1 MRFKFA
7 FFAVTILLATLSF
20 GQTTQLRTPDC
31 NRVNTTLNK
40 IMYAANA
47 SADAYWFKLLNTE
60 TGVTD
65 SVLSSTRS
73 FAMNDAALSNV
84 TYNCVFDVQVKMSFD
99 GGSTFGSYG
108 PICNPETIA
117 LVTTLRTPD
126 CGRSLNSIS
135 QTLYANVNV
144 ADSWDFEVRN
154 VTDPA
159 TTEIVNTPT
168 RAFNLAMTTSTNF
181 QLLSQEYQIRV
192 RTTQE
197 GVLQPFGAWCSV
209 FTPTIVTELRPS
221 DCGRILTDIDYP
233 VYAQVADGDSY
244 EFEIRNVNSPLIT
257 EIVST
262 PTREFRLTMADA
274 QYQLFNEE
282 YEIRVR
288 AIYNGVT
295 MPFGGWCSV
304 FSPPSNGPEITS
316 GCGNTFEYLA
326 YEYLTCE
333 DISAT
338 QYEWL
343 LRIGSTF
350 VDTLFTTTNQARL
363 ADFLDAGN
371 LATYNYGQTYN
382 IAVRGEVS
390 GIWTPYGTGC
400 SISTTANAHTEVQ
413 HLCGAQLNSFNT
425 PISVFAIFNATNY
438 EFEVTDLT
446 GGDGVQNVNKT
457 VRKVKLNEL
466 SQYSY
471 GHEYSIRCRVTFKG
485 IQYDW
490 STACSVTAPQPITQ
504 LRPSDCPRALSTM
517 NKKVYANPLI
527 FDLPN
532 GLDPVE
538 SYRFRIAGNE
548 SAWKSTRDI
557 TLIEILG
564 SAPAASTSYTIE
576 VRAKYDGVEQSYG
589 PGCTVTTPS
598 SIILN
603 DEPNEADMNLMK
615 SESLVNIYPNPS
627 DDYFIV
633 SPLKSIHR
641 NVLNYEVHDLNGRL
655 MESVQAPSAG
665 SGINEIR
672 LGRSL
677 PNGIYFI
684 YIFEGDQIKEVK
696 KIRKL

>member
-1 MRFKFA
+1 
-7 FFAVTILLATLSF
+7 
-20 GQTTQLRTPDC
+20 
-31 NRVNTTLNK
+31 VNTTLNK
-40 IMYAANA
+40 ILYAANA

-65 SVLSSTRS
+65 SVLSLTRS

-99 GGSTFGSYG
+99 GGSSFGSYG

-144 ADSWDFEVRN
+144 ASSWDFEVRN
-154 VTDPA
+154 VSNPA

-168 RAFNLAMTTSTNF
+168 RAFNLAMTTSTDF

-192 RTTQE
+192 RTTQD

-244 EFEIRNVNSPLIT
+244 EFEIRNVTNTGTSQ
-257 EIVST
+257 IVPT
-262 PTREFRLTMADA
+262 PTREFRLTMADP

-282 YEIRVR
+282 YEVRVR
-288 AIYNGVT
+288 AIYNGVS
-295 MPFGGWCSV
+295 MPFGIWCSV
-304 FSPPSNGPEITS
+304 FSPPSIGPDITD

-333 DISAT
+333 DIAAT

-350 VDTLFTTTNQARL
+350 IDTLYTTTNQARL
-363 ADFLDAGN
+363 ADFLDASN

-382 IAVRGEVS
+382 IAVRALVAGV
-390 GIWTPYGTGC
+390 WTPYGTGC
-400 SISTTANAHTEVQ
+400 SISTTTNAHTEVQ

-457 VRKVKLNEL
+457 ERKVKLNEL
-466 SQYSY
+466 PLYSY

-485 IQYDW
+485 IVYPY
-490 STACSVTAPQPITQ
+490 SSACSLTAQQPITQ
-504 LRPSDCPRALSTM
+504 LRSSDCPRALSSM
-517 NKKVYANPLI
+517 NKKVYANPLT
-527 FDLPN
+527 FDSTN
-532 GLDPVE
+532 GLDPVD
-538 SYRFRIAGNE
+538 SYRFRVGGNE

-564 SAPAASTSYTIE
+564 VAPAASTSYTIE
-576 VRAKYDGVEQSYG
+576 VRAKYDGVEQLYG

-633 SPLKSIHR
+633 SPLKSIHI
-641 NVLNYEVHDLNGRL
+641 NLLNYEVHDLNGRL

-665 SGINEIR
+665 TGINEIR

>member
-1 MRFKFA
+1 
-7 FFAVTILLATLSF
+7 
-20 GQTTQLRTPDC
+20 
-31 NRVNTTLNK
+31 VNTTLNK
-40 IMYAANA
+40 ILYAANA

-65 SVLSSTRS
+65 SVLSLTRS

-84 TYNCVFDVQVKMSFD
+84 TFNCVFDVQVKMSFD
-99 GGSTFGSYG
+99 GGSSFGSYG

-144 ADSWDFEVRN
+144 ASSWDFEVRN
-154 VTDPA
+154 VSNPA

-168 RAFNLAMTTSTNF
+168 RAFNLAMTTSTDF

-192 RTTQE
+192 RTTQD

-244 EFEIRNVNSPLIT
+244 EFEIRNVTNTGTSQ
-257 EIVST
+257 IVPT
-262 PTREFRLTMADA
+262 PTREFRLTMADP

-282 YEIRVR
+282 YEVRVR
-288 AIYNGVT
+288 AIYNGVS
-295 MPFGGWCSV
+295 MPFGIWCSV
-304 FSPPSNGPEITS
+304 FSPPSIGPDITD

-333 DISAT
+333 DIAAT

-350 VDTLFTTTNQARL
+350 IDTLYTTTNQARL
-363 ADFLDAGN
+363 ADFLDASN

-382 IAVRGEVS
+382 IAVRALVAGV
-390 GIWTPYGTGC
+390 WTPYGTGC
-400 SISTTANAHTEVQ
+400 SISTTTNAHTEVQ

-457 VRKVKLNEL
+457 ERKVKLNEL
-466 SQYSY
+466 PLYSY

-485 IQYDW
+485 IVYPY
-490 STACSVTAPQPITQ
+490 SSACSLTAQQPITQ
-504 LRPSDCPRALSTM
+504 LRSSDCPRALSSM
-517 NKKVYANPLI
+517 NKKVYANPLT
-527 FDLPN
+527 FDSTN
-532 GLDPVE
+532 GLDPVD
-538 SYRFRIAGNE
+538 SYRFRVGGNE

-564 SAPAASTSYTIE
+564 VAPAASTSYTIE
-576 VRAKYDGVEQSYG
+576 VRAKYDGVEQLYG

-633 SPLKSIHR
+633 SPLKSIHI
-641 NVLNYEVHDLNGRL
+641 NLLNYEVHDLNGRL

-665 SGINEIR
+665 TGINEIR

>member
-1 MRFKFA
+1 
-7 FFAVTILLATLSF
+7 
-20 GQTTQLRTPDC
+20 
-31 NRVNTTLNK
+31 VNTTLNK
-40 IMYAANA
+40 ILYAANA

-65 SVLSSTRS
+65 SVLSLTRS

-99 GGSTFGSYG
+99 GGSSFGSYG

-144 ADSWDFEVRN
+144 ASSWDFEVRN
-154 VTDPA
+154 VSNPA

-168 RAFNLAMTTSTNF
+168 RAFNLAMTTSTDF

-192 RTTQE
+192 RTTQD

-244 EFEIRNVNSPLIT
+244 EFEIRNVTNTGTSQ
-257 EIVST
+257 IVPT
-262 PTREFRLTMADA
+262 PTREFRLTMADP

-282 YEIRVR
+282 YEVRVR
-288 AIYNGVT
+288 AIYNGVS
-295 MPFGGWCSV
+295 MPFGIWCSV
-304 FSPPSNGPEITS
+304 FSPPSIGPDITD

-333 DISAT
+333 DIAAT

-350 VDTLFTTTNQARL
+350 IDTLYTTTNQARL
-363 ADFLDAGN
+363 ADFLDASN

-382 IAVRGEVS
+382 IAVRALVAGV
-390 GIWTPYGTGC
+390 WTPYGTGC
-400 SISTTANAHTEVQ
+400 SISTTTNAHTEVQ

-457 VRKVKLNEL
+457 ERKVKLNEL
-466 SQYSY
+466 PLYSY

-485 IQYDW
+485 IVYPY
-490 STACSVTAPQPITQ
+490 SSACSLTAQQPITQ
-504 LRPSDCPRALSTM
+504 LRSSDCPRALSSM
-517 NKKVYANPLI
+517 NKKVYANPLT
-527 FDLPN
+527 FDSTN
-532 GLDPVE
+532 GLDPVD
-538 SYRFRIAGNE
+538 SYRFRVGGNE

-564 SAPAASTSYTIE
+564 VAPAASTSYTIE
-576 VRAKYDGVEQSYG
+576 VRAKYDGVEQLYG

-633 SPLKSIHR
+633 STLKSIHI
-641 NVLNYEVHDLNGRL
+641 NLLNYEVHDLNGRL

-665 SGINEIR
+665 TGINEIR

>member
-1 MRFKFA
+1 
-7 FFAVTILLATLSF
+7 
-20 GQTTQLRTPDC
+20 
-31 NRVNTTLNK
+31 VNTTLNK
-40 IMYAANA
+40 ILYAANA

-65 SVLSSTRS
+65 SVLSPTRS

-99 GGSTFGSYG
+99 GGSSFGSYG

-144 ADSWDFEVRN
+144 AGSWDFEVRN
-154 VTDPA
+154 VSNPA

-168 RAFNLAMTTSTNF
+168 RAFNLAMTTSTDF

-192 RTTQE
+192 RTTQD

-244 EFEIRNVNSPLIT
+244 EFEIRNVTNTGTSQ
-257 EIVST
+257 IVPT
-262 PTREFRLTMADA
+262 PTREFRLTMADP

-282 YEIRVR
+282 YEVRVR
-288 AIYNGVT
+288 AIYNGVS
-295 MPFGGWCSV
+295 MPFGIWCSV
-304 FSPPSNGPEITS
+304 FSPPSIGPDITD

-333 DISAT
+333 DIAAT

-350 VDTLFTTTNQARL
+350 IDTLYTTTNQARL
-363 ADFLDAGN
+363 ADFLDASN

-382 IAVRGEVS
+382 IAVRALVAGV
-390 GIWTPYGTGC
+390 WTPYGTGC
-400 SISTTANAHTEVQ
+400 SISTTTNAHTEVQ

-457 VRKVKLNEL
+457 ERKVKLNEL
-466 SQYSY
+466 PLYSY

-485 IQYDW
+485 IVYPY
-490 STACSVTAPQPITQ
+490 SSACSLTAQQPITQ
-504 LRPSDCPRALSTM
+504 LRSSDCPRALSSM
-517 NKKVYANPLI
+517 NKKVYANPLT
-527 FDLPN
+527 FDSTN
-532 GLDPVE
+532 GLDPVD
-538 SYRFRIAGNE
+538 SYRFRVGGNE

-564 SAPAASTSYTIE
+564 VAPAASTSYTIE
-576 VRAKYDGVEQSYG
+576 VRAKYDGVEQLYG

-633 SPLKSIHR
+633 SPLKSIHI
-641 NVLNYEVHDLNGRL
+641 NLLNYEVHDLNGRL

-665 SGINEIR
+665 TGINEIR

>member
-1 MRFKFA
+1 
-7 FFAVTILLATLSF
+7 
-20 GQTTQLRTPDC
+20 
-31 NRVNTTLNK
+31 VNTTLNK
-40 IMYAANA
+40 ILYAANA

-99 GGSTFGSYG
+99 GGSSFGSYG

-144 ADSWDFEVRN
+144 ASSWDFEVRN
-154 VTDPA
+154 VSNPA

-168 RAFNLAMTTSTNF
+168 RAFNLAMTTSTDF

-192 RTTQE
+192 RTTQD

-244 EFEIRNVNSPLIT
+244 EFEIRNVTNTGTSQ
-257 EIVST
+257 IVPT
-262 PTREFRLTMADA
+262 PTREFRLTMADP

-282 YEIRVR
+282 YEVRVR
-288 AIYNGVT
+288 AIYNGVS
-295 MPFGGWCSV
+295 MPFGIWCSV
-304 FSPPSNGPEITS
+304 FSPPSIGPDITD

-326 YEYLTCE
+326 YEYLTCQ
-333 DISAT
+333 DIAAT

-350 VDTLFTTTNQARL
+350 IDTLYTTTNQARL
-363 ADFLDAGN
+363 ADFLDASN

-382 IAVRGEVS
+382 IAVRALVAGV
-390 GIWTPYGTGC
+390 WTPYGTGC
-400 SISTTANAHTEVQ
+400 SISTTTNAHTEVQ

-457 VRKVKLNEL
+457 ERKVKLNEL
-466 SQYSY
+466 PLYSY

-485 IQYDW
+485 IVYPY
-490 STACSVTAPQPITQ
+490 SSACSLTAQQPITQ
-504 LRPSDCPRALSTM
+504 LRSSDCPRALSSM
-517 NKKVYANPLI
+517 NKKVYANPLT
-527 FDLPN
+527 FDSTN
-532 GLDPVE
+532 GLDPVD
-538 SYRFRIAGNE
+538 SYRFRVGGNE

-564 SAPAASTSYTIE
+564 VAPAASTSYTIE
-576 VRAKYDGVEQSYG
+576 VRAKYDGVEQLYG

-633 SPLKSIHR
+633 SPLKSIHI
-641 NVLNYEVHDLNGRL
+641 NLLNYEVHDLNGRL

-665 SGINEIR
+665 TGINEIR

>member
-1 MRFKFA
+1 
-7 FFAVTILLATLSF
+7 
-20 GQTTQLRTPDC
+20 
-31 NRVNTTLNK
+31 
-40 IMYAANA
+40 
-47 SADAYWFKLLNTE
+47 
-60 TGVTD
+60 
-65 SVLSSTRS
+65 
-73 FAMNDAALSNV
+73 
-84 TYNCVFDVQVKMSFD
+84 
-99 GGSTFGSYG
+99 
-108 PICNPETIA
+108 
-117 LVTTLRTPD
+117 
-126 CGRSLNSIS
+126 
-135 QTLYANVNV
+135 
-144 ADSWDFEVRN
+144 
-154 VTDPA
+154 
-159 TTEIVNTPT
+159 
-168 RAFNLAMTTSTNF
+168 MTTSTDF

-192 RTTQE
+192 RTTQD

-244 EFEIRNVNSPLIT
+244 EFEIRNVTNTGTSQ
-257 EIVST
+257 IVPT
-262 PTREFRLTMADA
+262 PTREFRLTMADP

-282 YEIRVR
+282 YEVRVR
-288 AIYNGVT
+288 AIYNGVS
-295 MPFGGWCSV
+295 MPFGIWCSV
-304 FSPPSNGPEITS
+304 FSPPSIGPDITD

-333 DISAT
+333 DIAAT

-350 VDTLFTTTNQARL
+350 IDTLYTTTNQARL
-363 ADFLDAGN
+363 ADFLDASN

-382 IAVRGEVS
+382 IAVRALVAGV
-390 GIWTPYGTGC
+390 WTPYGTGC
-400 SISTTANAHTEVQ
+400 SISTTTNAHTEVQ

-457 VRKVKLNEL
+457 ERKVKLNEL
-466 SQYSY
+466 PLYSY

-485 IQYDW
+485 IVYPY
-490 STACSVTAPQPITQ
+490 SSACSLTAQQPITQ
-504 LRPSDCPRALSTM
+504 LRSSDCPRALSSM
-517 NKKVYANPLI
+517 NKKVYANPLT
-527 FDLPN
+527 FDSTN
-532 GLDPVE
+532 GLDPVD
-538 SYRFRIAGNE
+538 SYRFRVGGNE

-564 SAPAASTSYTIE
+564 VAPAASTSYTIE
-576 VRAKYDGVEQSYG
+576 VRAKYDGVEQLYG

-633 SPLKSIHR
+633 SPLKSIHI
-641 NVLNYEVHDLNGRL
+641 NLLNYEVHDLNGRL

-665 SGINEIR
+665 TGINEIR

>member
-1 MRFKFA
+1 
-7 FFAVTILLATLSF
+7 
-20 GQTTQLRTPDC
+20 
-31 NRVNTTLNK
+31 
-40 IMYAANA
+40 
-47 SADAYWFKLLNTE
+47 
-60 TGVTD
+60 
-65 SVLSSTRS
+65 
-73 FAMNDAALSNV
+73 
-84 TYNCVFDVQVKMSFD
+84 MSFD
-99 GGSTFGSYG
+99 GGSSFGSYG

-144 ADSWDFEVRN
+144 AGSWDFEVRN
-154 VTDPA
+154 VSNPA

-168 RAFNLAMTTSTNF
+168 RAFNLAMTTSTDF

-192 RTTQE
+192 RTTQD

-244 EFEIRNVNSPLIT
+244 EFEIRNVTNTGTSQ
-257 EIVST
+257 IVPT
-262 PTREFRLTMADA
+262 PTREFRLTMADP

-282 YEIRVR
+282 YEVRVR
-288 AIYNGVT
+288 AIYNGVS
-295 MPFGGWCSV
+295 MPFGIWCSV
-304 FSPPSNGPEITS
+304 FSPPSIGPDITD

-333 DISAT
+333 DIAAT

-350 VDTLFTTTNQARL
+350 IDTLYTTTNQARL
-363 ADFLDAGN
+363 ADFLDASN

-382 IAVRGEVS
+382 IAVRALVAGV
-390 GIWTPYGTGC
+390 WTPYGTGC
-400 SISTTANAHTEVQ
+400 SISTTTNAHTEVQ

-457 VRKVKLNEL
+457 ERKVKLNEL
-466 SQYSY
+466 PLYSY

-485 IQYDW
+485 IVYPY
-490 STACSVTAPQPITQ
+490 SSACSLTAQQPITQ
-504 LRPSDCPRALSTM
+504 LRSSDCPRALSSM
-517 NKKVYANPLI
+517 NKKVYANPLT
-527 FDLPN
+527 FDSTN
-532 GLDPVE
+532 GLDPVD
-538 SYRFRIAGNE
+538 SYRFRVGGNE

-564 SAPAASTSYTIE
+564 VAPAASTSYTIE
-576 VRAKYDGVEQSYG
+576 VRAKYDGVEQLYG

-665 SGINEIR
+665 TGINEIR

>member
-1 MRFKFA
+1 
-7 FFAVTILLATLSF
+7 
-20 GQTTQLRTPDC
+20 
-31 NRVNTTLNK
+31 VNTTLNK
-40 IMYAANA
+40 ILYAANA

-65 SVLSSTRS
+65 SVLSLTRS

-99 GGSTFGSYG
+99 GGSSFGSYG

-144 ADSWDFEVRN
+144 ASSWDFEVRN
-154 VTDPA
+154 VSNPA

-168 RAFNLAMTTSTNF
+168 RAFNLAMTTSTDF

-192 RTTQE
+192 RTTQD

-244 EFEIRNVNSPLIT
+244 EFEIRNVTNTGTSQ
-257 EIVST
+257 IVPT
-262 PTREFRLTMADA
+262 PTREFRLTMADP

-282 YEIRVR
+282 YEVRVR
-288 AIYNGVT
+288 AIYNGVS
-295 MPFGGWCSV
+295 MPFGIWCSV
-304 FSPPSNGPEITS
+304 FSPPSIGPDITD

-333 DISAT
+333 DIAAT

-350 VDTLFTTTNQARL
+350 IDTLYTTTNQARL
-363 ADFLDAGN
+363 ADFLDASN

-382 IAVRGEVS
+382 IAVRALVAGV
-390 GIWTPYGTGC
+390 WTPYGTGC
-400 SISTTANAHTEVQ
+400 SISTTTNAHTEVQ

-457 VRKVKLNEL
+457 ERKVKLNEL
-466 SQYSY
+466 PLYSY

-485 IQYDW
+485 IVYPY
-490 STACSVTAPQPITQ
+490 SSACSLTAQQPITQ
-504 LRPSDCPRALSTM
+504 LRSSDCPRALSSM
-517 NKKVYANPLI
+517 NKKVYANPLT
-527 FDLPN
+527 FDSTN
-532 GLDPVE
+532 GLDPVD
-538 SYRFRIAGNE
+538 SYRFRVGGNE

-564 SAPAASTSYTIE
+564 VAPAASTSYTIE
-576 VRAKYDGVEQSYG
+576 VRAKYDGVEQLYG

-633 SPLKSIHR
+633 SPLKSIHI
-641 NVLNYEVHDLNGRL
+641 NLLNYEVHDLNGRL

-665 SGINEIR
+665 TGINEIR
-672 LGRSL
+672 LGHSL

>member
-1 MRFKFA
+1 
-7 FFAVTILLATLSF
+7 
-20 GQTTQLRTPDC
+20 
-31 NRVNTTLNK
+31 VNTTLNK
-40 IMYAANA
+40 ILYAANA

-65 SVLSSTRS
+65 SVLSLTRS

-84 TYNCVFDVQVKMSFD
+84 TYNCGFDVQVKMSFD
-99 GGSTFGSYG
+99 GGSSCGSYG

-144 ADSWDFEVRN
+144 AGSWDFEVRN
-154 VTDPA
+154 VSNPA

-168 RAFNLAMTTSTNF
+168 RAFNLAMTTSTDF

-192 RTTQE
+192 RTTQD

-244 EFEIRNVNSPLIT
+244 EFEIRNVTNTGTSQ
-257 EIVST
+257 IVPT
-262 PTREFRLTMADA
+262 PTREFRLTMADP

-282 YEIRVR
+282 YEVRVR
-288 AIYNGVT
+288 AIYNGVS
-295 MPFGGWCSV
+295 MPFGIWCSV
-304 FSPPSNGPEITS
+304 FSPPSIGPDITD

-333 DISAT
+333 DIAAT

-350 VDTLFTTTNQARL
+350 IDTLYTTTNQARL
-363 ADFLDAGN
+363 ADFLDASN

-382 IAVRGEVS
+382 IAVRALVAGV
-390 GIWTPYGTGC
+390 WTPYGTGC
-400 SISTTANAHTEVQ
+400 SISTTTNAHTEVQ

-457 VRKVKLNEL
+457 ERKVKLNEL
-466 SQYSY
+466 PLYSY

-485 IQYDW
+485 IVYPY
-490 STACSVTAPQPITQ
+490 SSACSLTAQQPITQ
-504 LRPSDCPRALSTM
+504 LRSSDCPRALSSM
-517 NKKVYANPLI
+517 NKKVYANPLT
-527 FDLPN
+527 FDSTN
-532 GLDPVE
+532 GLDPVD
-538 SYRFRIAGNE
+538 SYRFRVGGNE

-564 SAPAASTSYTIE
+564 VAPAASTSYTIE
-576 VRAKYDGVEQSYG
+576 VRAKYDGVEQLYG

-633 SPLKSIHR
+633 SPLKSIHI
-641 NVLNYEVHDLNGRL
+641 NLLNYEVHDLNGRL

-665 SGINEIR
+665 TGINEIR

>member
-1 MRFKFA
+1 
-7 FFAVTILLATLSF
+7 
-20 GQTTQLRTPDC
+20 
-31 NRVNTTLNK
+31 VNTTLNK
-40 IMYAANA
+40 ILYAANA

-99 GGSTFGSYG
+99 GGSSFGSYG

-144 ADSWDFEVRN
+144 AGSWDFEVRN
-154 VTDPA
+154 VSNPA

-168 RAFNLAMTTSTNF
+168 RAFNLAMTTSTDF

-192 RTTQE
+192 RTTQD

-244 EFEIRNVNSPLIT
+244 EFEIRNVTNTGTSQ
-257 EIVST
+257 IVPT
-262 PTREFRLTMADA
+262 PTREFRLTMADP

-282 YEIRVR
+282 YEVRVR
-288 AIYNGVT
+288 AIYNGVS
-295 MPFGGWCSV
+295 MPFGIWCSV
-304 FSPPSNGPEITS
+304 FSPPSIGPDITD

-333 DISAT
+333 DIAAT

-350 VDTLFTTTNQARL
+350 IDTLYTTTNQARL
-363 ADFLDAGN
+363 ADFLDASN

-382 IAVRGEVS
+382 IAVRALVAGV
-390 GIWTPYGTGC
+390 WTPYGTGC
-400 SISTTANAHTEVQ
+400 SISTTTNAHTEVQ

-457 VRKVKLNEL
+457 ERKVKLNEL
-466 SQYSY
+466 PLYSY

-485 IQYDW
+485 IVYPY
-490 STACSVTAPQPITQ
+490 SSACSLTAQQPITQ
-504 LRPSDCPRALSTM
+504 LRSSDCPRALSSM
-517 NKKVYANPLI
+517 NKKVYANPLT
-527 FDLPN
+527 FDSTN
-532 GLDPVE
+532 GLDPVD
-538 SYRFRIAGNE
+538 SYRFRVGGNE

-564 SAPAASTSYTIE
+564 VAPAASTSYTIE
-576 VRAKYDGVEQSYG
+576 VRAKYDGVEQLYG

-633 SPLKSIHR
+633 SPLKSIHI
-641 NVLNYEVHDLNGRL
+641 NLLNYEVHDLNGRL

-665 SGINEIR
+665 TGINEIR

>member
-1 MRFKFA
+1 
-7 FFAVTILLATLSF
+7 
-20 GQTTQLRTPDC
+20 
-31 NRVNTTLNK
+31 VNTTLNK
-40 IMYAANA
+40 ILYAANA

-99 GGSTFGSYG
+99 GGSSFGSYG

-144 ADSWDFEVRN
+144 AGSWDFEVRN
-154 VTDPA
+154 VSNPA

-168 RAFNLAMTTSTNF
+168 RAFNLAMTTSTDF

-192 RTTQE
+192 RTTQD

-244 EFEIRNVNSPLIT
+244 EFEIRNVTNTGTSQ
-257 EIVST
+257 IVPT
-262 PTREFRLTMADA
+262 PTREFRLTMADP

-282 YEIRVR
+282 YEVRVR
-288 AIYNGVT
+288 AIYNGVS
-295 MPFGGWCSV
+295 MPFGIWCSV
-304 FSPPSNGPEITS
+304 FSPPSIGPDITD

-333 DISAT
+333 DIAAT

-350 VDTLFTTTNQARL
+350 IDTLYTTTNQARL
-363 ADFLDAGN
+363 ADFLDASN

-382 IAVRGEVS
+382 IAVRALVAGV
-390 GIWTPYGTGC
+390 WTPYGTGC
-400 SISTTANAHTEVQ
+400 SISTTTNAHTEVQ

-457 VRKVKLNEL
+457 ERKVKLNEL
-466 SQYSY
+466 PLYSY

-485 IQYDW
+485 IVYPY
-490 STACSVTAPQPITQ
+490 SSACSLTAQQPITQ
-504 LRPSDCPRALSTM
+504 LRSSDCPRALSSM
-517 NKKVYANPLI
+517 NKKVYANPLT
-527 FDLPN
+527 FDSTN
-532 GLDPVE
+532 GLDPVD
-538 SYRFRIAGNE
+538 SYRFRVGGNE

-564 SAPAASTSYTIE
+564 VAPAASTSYTIE
-576 VRAKYDGVEQSYG
+576 VRAKYDGVEQLYG

-633 SPLKSIHR
+633 SPLKSIHI
-641 NVLNYEVHDLNGRL
+641 NLLNYEVHDLNGRL

-665 SGINEIR
+665 TGINEIR
-672 LGRSL
+672 LGHSL

>member
-1 MRFKFA
+1 
-7 FFAVTILLATLSF
+7 
-20 GQTTQLRTPDC
+20 
-31 NRVNTTLNK
+31 VNTTLNK
-40 IMYAANA
+40 ILYAANA

-65 SVLSSTRS
+65 SVLSLTRS

-99 GGSTFGSYG
+99 GGSSFGSYG

-144 ADSWDFEVRN
+144 AGSWDFEVRN
-154 VTDPA
+154 VSNPA
-159 TTEIVNTPT
+159 TTEIVNRPT
-168 RAFNLAMTTSTNF
+168 RAFNLAMTTSTDF

-192 RTTQE
+192 RTTQD

-244 EFEIRNVNSPLIT
+244 EFEIRNVTNTGTSQ
-257 EIVST
+257 IVPT
-262 PTREFRLTMADA
+262 PTREFRLTMADP

-282 YEIRVR
+282 YEVRVR
-288 AIYNGVT
+288 AIYNGVS
-295 MPFGGWCSV
+295 MPFGIWCSV
-304 FSPPSNGPEITS
+304 FSPPSIGPDITD

-333 DISAT
+333 DIAAT

-350 VDTLFTTTNQARL
+350 IDTLYTTTNQARL
-363 ADFLDAGN
+363 ADFLDASN

-382 IAVRGEVS
+382 IAVRALVAGV
-390 GIWTPYGTGC
+390 WTPYGTGC
-400 SISTTANAHTEVQ
+400 SISTTTNAHTEVQ

-457 VRKVKLNEL
+457 ERKVKLNEL
-466 SQYSY
+466 PLYSY

-485 IQYDW
+485 IVYPY
-490 STACSVTAPQPITQ
+490 SSACSLTAQQPITQ
-504 LRPSDCPRALSTM
+504 LRSSDCPRALSSM
-517 NKKVYANPLI
+517 NKKVYANPLT
-527 FDLPN
+527 FDSTN
-532 GLDPVE
+532 GLDPVD
-538 SYRFRIAGNE
+538 SYRFRVGGNE

-564 SAPAASTSYTIE
+564 VAPAASTSYTIE
-576 VRAKYDGVEQSYG
+576 VRAKYDGVEQLYG

-633 SPLKSIHR
+633 SPLKSIHI
-641 NVLNYEVHDLNGRL
+641 NLLNYEVHDLNGRL

-665 SGINEIR
+665 TGINEIR

>member
-1 MRFKFA
+1 
-7 FFAVTILLATLSF
+7 
-20 GQTTQLRTPDC
+20 
-31 NRVNTTLNK
+31 VNTTLNK
-40 IMYAANA
+40 ILYAANA

-99 GGSTFGSYG
+99 GGSSFGSYG

-144 ADSWDFEVRN
+144 AGSWDFEVRN
-154 VTDPA
+154 VSNPA

-168 RAFNLAMTTSTNF
+168 RAFNLAMTTSTDF

-192 RTTQE
+192 RTTQD

-244 EFEIRNVNSPLIT
+244 EFEIRNVTNTGTSQ
-257 EIVST
+257 IVPT
-262 PTREFRLTMADA
+262 PTREFRLTMADP

-282 YEIRVR
+282 YEVRVR
-288 AIYNGVT
+288 AIYNGVS
-295 MPFGGWCSV
+295 MPFGIWCSV
-304 FSPPSNGPEITS
+304 FSPPSIGPDITD

-333 DISAT
+333 DIAAT

-350 VDTLFTTTNQARL
+350 IDTLYTTTNQARL
-363 ADFLDAGN
+363 ADFLDASN

-382 IAVRGEVS
+382 IAVRALVAGV
-390 GIWTPYGTGC
+390 WTPYGTGC
-400 SISTTANAHTEVQ
+400 SISTTTNAHTEVQ

-457 VRKVKLNEL
+457 ERKVKLNEL
-466 SQYSY
+466 PLYSY

-485 IQYDW
+485 IVYPY
-490 STACSVTAPQPITQ
+490 SSACSLTAQQPITQ
-504 LRPSDCPRALSTM
+504 LRSSDCPRALSSM
-517 NKKVYANPLI
+517 NKKVYANPLT
-527 FDLPN
+527 FDSTN
-532 GLDPVE
+532 GLDPVD
-538 SYRFRIAGNE
+538 SYRFRVGGNE

-564 SAPAASTSYTIE
+564 VAPAASTSYTIE
-576 VRAKYDGVEQSYG
+576 VRAKYDGVEQLYG

-665 SGINEIR
+665 TGINEIR

>member
-1 MRFKFA
+1 
-7 FFAVTILLATLSF
+7 
-20 GQTTQLRTPDC
+20 
-31 NRVNTTLNK
+31 VNTTLNK
-40 IMYAANA
+40 ILYAANA

-99 GGSTFGSYG
+99 GGSSFGSYG

-144 ADSWDFEVRN
+144 ASSWDFEVRN
-154 VTDPA
+154 VSNPA

-168 RAFNLAMTTSTNF
+168 RAFNLAMTTSTDF

-192 RTTQE
+192 RTTQD

-244 EFEIRNVNSPLIT
+244 EFEIRNVTNTGTSQ
-257 EIVST
+257 IVPT
-262 PTREFRLTMADA
+262 PTREFRLTMADP

-282 YEIRVR
+282 YEVRVR
-288 AIYNGVT
+288 AIYNGVS
-295 MPFGGWCSV
+295 MPFGIWCSV
-304 FSPPSNGPEITS
+304 FSPPSIGPDITD

-333 DISAT
+333 DIAAT

-350 VDTLFTTTNQARL
+350 IDTLYTTTNQARL
-363 ADFLDAGN
+363 ADFLDASN

-382 IAVRGEVS
+382 IAVRALVAGV
-390 GIWTPYGTGC
+390 WTPYGTGC
-400 SISTTANAHTEVQ
+400 SISTTTNAHTEVQ

-457 VRKVKLNEL
+457 ERKVKLNEL
-466 SQYSY
+466 PLYSY

-485 IQYDW
+485 IVYPY
-490 STACSVTAPQPITQ
+490 SSACSLTAQQPITQ
-504 LRPSDCPRALSTM
+504 LRSSDCPRALSSM
-517 NKKVYANPLI
+517 NKKVYANPLT
-527 FDLPN
+527 FDSTN
-532 GLDPVE
+532 GLDPVD
-538 SYRFRIAGNE
+538 SYRFRVGGNE

-564 SAPAASTSYTIE
+564 VAPAASTSYTIE
-576 VRAKYDGVEQSYG
+576 VRAKYDGVEQLYG

-665 SGINEIR
+665 TGINEIR
-672 LGRSL
+672 LGHSL

>member
-1 MRFKFA
+1 
-7 FFAVTILLATLSF
+7 
-20 GQTTQLRTPDC
+20 
-31 NRVNTTLNK
+31 VNTTLNK
-40 IMYAANA
+40 ILYAANA

-65 SVLSSTRS
+65 SVLSLTRS

-99 GGSTFGSYG
+99 GGSSFGSYG

-144 ADSWDFEVRN
+144 ASSWDFEVRN
-154 VTDPA
+154 VSNPA

-168 RAFNLAMTTSTNF
+168 RAFNLAMTTSTDF

-192 RTTQE
+192 RTTQD

-244 EFEIRNVNSPLIT
+244 EFEIRNVTNTGTSQ
-257 EIVST
+257 IVPT
-262 PTREFRLTMADA
+262 PTREFRLTMADP

-282 YEIRVR
+282 YEVRVR
-288 AIYNGVT
+288 AIYNGVS
-295 MPFGGWCSV
+295 MPFGIWCSV
-304 FSPPSNGPEITS
+304 FSPPSIGPDITD

-333 DISAT
+333 DVAAS

-350 VDTLFTTTNQARL
+350 IDTLYTTTNQARL
-363 ADFLDAGN
+363 ADFLDASN

-382 IAVRGEVS
+382 IAVRALVAGV
-390 GIWTPYGTGC
+390 WTPYGTGC
-400 SISTTANAHTEVQ
+400 SISTTTNAHTEVQ

-457 VRKVKLNEL
+457 ERKVKLNEL
-466 SQYSY
+466 PLYSY

-485 IQYDW
+485 IVYPY
-490 STACSVTAPQPITQ
+490 SSACSLTAQQPITQ
-504 LRPSDCPRALSTM
+504 LRSSDCPRALSSM
-517 NKKVYANPLI
+517 NKKVYANPLT
-527 FDLPN
+527 FDSTN
-532 GLDPVE
+532 GLDPVD
-538 SYRFRIAGNE
+538 SYRFRVGGNE

-564 SAPAASTSYTIE
+564 VAPAASTSYTIE
-576 VRAKYDGVEQSYG
+576 VRAKYDGVEQLYG

-633 SPLKSIHR
+633 SPLKSIHI
-641 NVLNYEVHDLNGRL
+641 NLLNYEVHDLNGRL

-665 SGINEIR
+665 TGINEIR

>member
-1 MRFKFA
+1 
-7 FFAVTILLATLSF
+7 
-20 GQTTQLRTPDC
+20 
-31 NRVNTTLNK
+31 VNTTLNK
-40 IMYAANA
+40 ILYAANA

-65 SVLSSTRS
+65 SVLSLTRS

-99 GGSTFGSYG
+99 GGSSFGSYG

-144 ADSWDFEVRN
+144 AGSWDFEVRN
-154 VTDPA
+154 VSNPA

-168 RAFNLAMTTSTNF
+168 RAFNLAMTTSTDF

-192 RTTQE
+192 RTTQD

-244 EFEIRNVNSPLIT
+244 EFEIRNVTNTGTSQ
-257 EIVST
+257 IVPT
-262 PTREFRLTMADA
+262 PTREFRLTMADP

-282 YEIRVR
+282 YEVRVR
-288 AIYNGVT
+288 AIYNGVS
-295 MPFGGWCSV
+295 MPFGIWCSV
-304 FSPPSNGPEITS
+304 FSPPSIGPDITD

-333 DISAT
+333 DIAAT

-350 VDTLFTTTNQARL
+350 IDTLYTTTNQARL
-363 ADFLDAGN
+363 ADFLDASN

-382 IAVRGEVS
+382 IAVRALVAGV
-390 GIWTPYGTGC
+390 WTPYGTGC
-400 SISTTANAHTEVQ
+400 SISTTTNAHTEVQ

-457 VRKVKLNEL
+457 ERKVKLNEL
-466 SQYSY
+466 PLYSY

-485 IQYDW
+485 IVYPY
-490 STACSVTAPQPITQ
+490 SSACSLTAQQPITQ
-504 LRPSDCPRALSTM
+504 LRSSDCPRALSSM
-517 NKKVYANPLI
+517 NKKVYANPLT
-527 FDLPN
+527 FDSTN
-532 GLDPVE
+532 GLDPVD
-538 SYRFRIAGNE
+538 SYRFRVGGNE

-564 SAPAASTSYTIE
+564 VAPAASTSYTIE
-576 VRAKYDGVEQSYG
+576 VRAKYDGVEQLYG

-633 SPLKSIHR
+633 SPLKSIHI
-641 NVLNYEVHDLNGRL
+641 NLLNYEVHDLNGRL

-665 SGINEIR
+665 TGINEIR

>member
-1 MRFKFA
+1 
-7 FFAVTILLATLSF
+7 
-20 GQTTQLRTPDC
+20 
-31 NRVNTTLNK
+31 VNTTLNK
-40 IMYAANA
+40 ILYAANA

-99 GGSTFGSYG
+99 GGSSFGSYG

-144 ADSWDFEVRN
+144 ASSWDFEVRN
-154 VTDPA
+154 VSNPA

-168 RAFNLAMTTSTNF
+168 RAFNLAMTTSTDF

-192 RTTQE
+192 RTTQD

-244 EFEIRNVNSPLIT
+244 EFEIRNVTNTGTSQ
-257 EIVST
+257 IVPT
-262 PTREFRLTMADA
+262 PTREFRLTMADP

-282 YEIRVR
+282 YEVRVR
-288 AIYNGVT
+288 AIYNGVS
-295 MPFGGWCSV
+295 MPFGIWCSV
-304 FSPPSNGPEITS
+304 FSPPSIGPDITD

-326 YEYLTCE
+326 YEYLTCQ
-333 DISAT
+333 DIAAT

-350 VDTLFTTTNQARL
+350 IDTLYTTTNQARL
-363 ADFLDAGN
+363 ADFLDASN

-382 IAVRGEVS
+382 IAVRALVAGV
-390 GIWTPYGTGC
+390 WTPYGTGC
-400 SISTTANAHTEVQ
+400 SISTTTNAHTEVQ

-457 VRKVKLNEL
+457 ERKVKLNEL
-466 SQYSY
+466 PLYSY

-485 IQYDW
+485 IVYPY
-490 STACSVTAPQPITQ
+490 SSACSLTAQQPITQ
-504 LRPSDCPRALSTM
+504 LRSSDCPRALSSM
-517 NKKVYANPLI
+517 NKKVYANPLT
-527 FDLPN
+527 FDSTN
-532 GLDPVE
+532 GLDPVD
-538 SYRFRIAGNE
+538 SYRFRVGGNE

-564 SAPAASTSYTIE
+564 VAPAASTSYTIE
-576 VRAKYDGVEQSYG
+576 VRAKYDGVEQLYG

-665 SGINEIR
+665 TGINEIR

>member
-1 MRFKFA
+1 
-7 FFAVTILLATLSF
+7 
-20 GQTTQLRTPDC
+20 
-31 NRVNTTLNK
+31 VNTTLNK
-40 IMYAANA
+40 ILYAANA

-99 GGSTFGSYG
+99 GGSSFGSYG

-144 ADSWDFEVRN
+144 ASSWDFEVRN
-154 VTDPA
+154 VSNPA

-168 RAFNLAMTTSTNF
+168 RAFNLAMTTSTDF

-192 RTTQE
+192 RTTQD

-244 EFEIRNVNSPLIT
+244 EFEIRNVTNTGTSQ
-257 EIVST
+257 IVPT
-262 PTREFRLTMADA
+262 PTREFRLTMADP

-282 YEIRVR
+282 YEVRVR
-288 AIYNGVT
+288 AIYNGVS
-295 MPFGGWCSV
+295 MPFGIWCSV
-304 FSPPSNGPEITS
+304 FSPPSIGPDITD

-333 DISAT
+333 DIAAT

-350 VDTLFTTTNQARL
+350 IDTLYTTTNQARL
-363 ADFLDAGN
+363 ADFLDASN

-382 IAVRGEVS
+382 IAVRALVAGV
-390 GIWTPYGTGC
+390 WTPYGTGC
-400 SISTTANAHTEVQ
+400 SISTTTNAHTEVQ

-457 VRKVKLNEL
+457 ERKVKLNEL
-466 SQYSY
+466 PLYSY

-485 IQYDW
+485 IVYPY
-490 STACSVTAPQPITQ
+490 SSACSLTAQQPITQ
-504 LRPSDCPRALSTM
+504 LRSSDCPRALSSM
-517 NKKVYANPLI
+517 NKKVYANPLT
-527 FDLPN
+527 FDSTN
-532 GLDPVE
+532 GLDPVD
-538 SYRFRIAGNE
+538 SYRFRVGGNE

-564 SAPAASTSYTIE
+564 VAPAASTSYTIE
-576 VRAKYDGVEQSYG
+576 VRAKYDGVEQLYG

-633 SPLKSIHR
+633 SPLKSIHI
-641 NVLNYEVHDLNGRL
+641 NLLNYEVHDLNGRL

-665 SGINEIR
+665 TGINEIR

>member
-1 MRFKFA
+1 
-7 FFAVTILLATLSF
+7 
-20 GQTTQLRTPDC
+20 
-31 NRVNTTLNK
+31 VNTTLNK
-40 IMYAANA
+40 ILYAANA

-65 SVLSSTRS
+65 SVLSPTRS

-99 GGSTFGSYG
+99 GGSSFGSYG

-144 ADSWDFEVRN
+144 AGSWDFEVRN
-154 VTDPA
+154 VSNPA
-159 TTEIVNTPT
+159 TTEIVNRPT
-168 RAFNLAMTTSTNF
+168 RAFNLAMTTSTDF

-192 RTTQE
+192 RTTQD

-244 EFEIRNVNSPLIT
+244 EFEIRNVTNTGTSQ
-257 EIVST
+257 IVPT
-262 PTREFRLTMADA
+262 PTREFRLTMADP

-282 YEIRVR
+282 YEVRVR
-288 AIYNGVT
+288 AIYNGVS
-295 MPFGGWCSV
+295 MPFGIWCSV
-304 FSPPSNGPEITS
+304 FSPPSIGPDITD

-333 DISAT
+333 DIAAT

-350 VDTLFTTTNQARL
+350 IDTLYTTTNQARL
-363 ADFLDAGN
+363 ADFLDASN

-382 IAVRGEVS
+382 IAVRALVAGV
-390 GIWTPYGTGC
+390 WTPYGTGC
-400 SISTTANAHTEVQ
+400 SISTTTNAHTEVQ

-457 VRKVKLNEL
+457 ERKVKLNEL
-466 SQYSY
+466 PLYSY

-485 IQYDW
+485 IVYPY
-490 STACSVTAPQPITQ
+490 SSACSLTAQQPITQ
-504 LRPSDCPRALSTM
+504 LRSSDCPRALSSM
-517 NKKVYANPLI
+517 NKKVYANPLT
-527 FDLPN
+527 FDSTN
-532 GLDPVE
+532 GLDPVD
-538 SYRFRIAGNE
+538 SYRFRVGGNE

-564 SAPAASTSYTIE
+564 VAPAASTSYTIE
-576 VRAKYDGVEQSYG
+576 VRAKYDGVEQLYG

-633 SPLKSIHR
+633 SPLKSIHI
-641 NVLNYEVHDLNGRL
+641 NLLNYEVHDLNGRL

-665 SGINEIR
+665 TGINEIR

>member
-1 MRFKFA
+1 
-7 FFAVTILLATLSF
+7 
-20 GQTTQLRTPDC
+20 
-31 NRVNTTLNK
+31 VNTTLNK
-40 IMYAANA
+40 ILYAANA

-65 SVLSSTRS
+65 SVLSPTRS

-99 GGSTFGSYG
+99 GGSSFGSYG

-144 ADSWDFEVRN
+144 ASSWDFEVRN
-154 VTDPA
+154 VSNPA

-168 RAFNLAMTTSTNF
+168 RAFNLAMTTSTDF

-192 RTTQE
+192 RTTQD

-244 EFEIRNVNSPLIT
+244 EFEIRNVTNTGTSQ
-257 EIVST
+257 IVPT
-262 PTREFRLTMADA
+262 PTREFRLTMADP

-282 YEIRVR
+282 YEVRVR
-288 AIYNGVT
+288 AIYNGVS
-295 MPFGGWCSV
+295 MPFGIWCSV
-304 FSPPSNGPEITS
+304 FSPPSIGPDITD

-326 YEYLTCE
+326 YEYLTCQ
-333 DISAT
+333 DIAAT

-350 VDTLFTTTNQARL
+350 IDTLYTTTNQARL
-363 ADFLDAGN
+363 ADFLDASN

-382 IAVRGEVS
+382 IAVRALVAGV
-390 GIWTPYGTGC
+390 WTPYGTGC
-400 SISTTANAHTEVQ
+400 SISTTTNAHTEVQ

-457 VRKVKLNEL
+457 ERKVKLNEL
-466 SQYSY
+466 PLYSY

-485 IQYDW
+485 IVYPY
-490 STACSVTAPQPITQ
+490 SSACSLTAQQPITQ
-504 LRPSDCPRALSTM
+504 LRSSDCPRALSSM
-517 NKKVYANPLI
+517 NKKVYANPLT
-527 FDLPN
+527 FDSTN
-532 GLDPVE
+532 GLDPVD
-538 SYRFRIAGNE
+538 SYRFRVGGNE

-564 SAPAASTSYTIE
+564 VAPAASTSYTIE
-576 VRAKYDGVEQSYG
+576 VRAKYDGVEQLYG

-633 SPLKSIHR
+633 SPLKSIHI
-641 NVLNYEVHDLNGRL
+641 NLLNYEVHDLNGRL

-665 SGINEIR
+665 TGINEIR